1 MNTLYFKYAVEVE
14 KAASITRAAE
24 NMYMAQPNL
33 SKAIKEL
40 EETLGYTIFDRT
52 KRGMVPTEKGAD
64 FLTYARRIV
73 EQLNEMEMLSQN
85 GGNCEQN
92 FKVSIPRGSYVAS
105 GFTSFLAELDQKEE
119 MDLTISETNSMEAIG
134 DVVDSKCNIGVIRYQ
149 NIYENYFLEY
159 LKNKGLKYRKI
170 WEFEYVLVMSEQ
182 NPLAKLKN
190 ITPEDLEKYIEI
202 AHGDTEI
209 PYISNRTATGDK
221 KQGKKILVYDRGSQ
235 FDILTNIQN
244 SYMWVS
250 PIPES
255 YLEKYGLVQRA
266 CNVEHNKYKDVLIYR
281 EGYKFSDFDL
291 LFEEKLNESKE
302 EVSSKPYLWRTV

>member
-64 FLTYARRIV
+64 FLIYARKIV
-73 EQLNEMEMLSQN
+73 EQLNEMEMLSQDS
-85 GGNCEQN
+85 GNCSQN
-92 FKVSIPRGSYVAS
+92 FKISIPRGSYIAS
-105 GFTSFLAELDQKEE
+105 GFTKFMMELNYDEE
-119 MDLTISETNSMEAIG
+119 MDITISETNSMETIG
-134 DVVDSKCNIGVIRYQ
+134 DVVNGKCNIGVIRYQ
-149 NIYENYFLEY
+149 SLYENYFLEY
-159 LKNKGLKYRKI
+159 LKNKELAYKTV
-170 WEFEYVLVMSEQ
+170 WDFEYVLVMSEN
-182 NPLAKLKN
+182 NPLAHAKS
-190 ITPEDLEKYIEI
+190 ITPEDLRKYIEI

-209 PYISNRTATGDK
+209 PYISNRSNMGDK
-221 KQGKKILVYDRGSQ
+221 NQRKKIFVYDRGSQ
-235 FDILTNIQN
+235 FDTLTNVHN

-255 YLEKYGLVQRA
+255 YLKQYGLVQRT
-266 CNVEHNKYKDVLIYR
+266 CKVDNNQYKDILIYK
-281 EGYKFSDFDL
+281 EGYKFSSFDQ
-291 LFEEKLNESKE
+291 LFEKKLNESKE
-302 EVSSKPYLWRTV
+302 EVSSKAHLWRVV

>member
-64 FLTYARRIV
+64 FLIYARKIV
-73 EQLNEMEMLSQN
+73 EQLNEMEMLSQDS
-85 GGNCEQN
+85 GNCSQN
-92 FKVSIPRGSYVAS
+92 FKISIPRGSYIAS
-105 GFTSFLAELDQKEE
+105 GFTKFMMELNYDEE
-119 MDLTISETNSMEAIG
+119 MDITISETNSMETIG
-134 DVVDSKCNIGVIRYQ
+134 DVVNGKCNIGVIRYQ
-149 NIYENYFLEY
+149 SLYENYFLEY
-159 LKNKGLKYRKI
+159 LKNKELAYKTV
-170 WEFEYVLVMSEQ
+170 WDFEYVLVMSEN
-182 NPLAKLKN
+182 NPLAHAKS
-190 ITPEDLEKYIEI
+190 ITPEDLRKYIEI

-209 PYISNRTATGDK
+209 PYISNRSNTGDK
-221 KQGKKILVYDRGSQ
+221 NQRKKIFVYDRGSQ
-235 FDILTNIQN
+235 FDTLTNVHN

-255 YLEKYGLVQRA
+255 YLKQYGLVQRT
-266 CNVEHNKYKDVLIYR
+266 CKVDNNQYKDILIYK
-281 EGYKFSDFDL
+281 EGYKFSSFDQ
-291 LFEEKLNESKE
+291 LFEKKLNESKE
-302 EVSSKPYLWRTV
+302 EVSSKAHLWRVV